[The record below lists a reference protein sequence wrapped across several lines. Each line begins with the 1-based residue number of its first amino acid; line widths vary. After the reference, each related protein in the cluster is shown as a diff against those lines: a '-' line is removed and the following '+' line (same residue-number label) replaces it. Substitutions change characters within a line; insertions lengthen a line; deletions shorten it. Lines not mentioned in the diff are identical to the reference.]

1 MRLRTANVASIENI
15 PLRNFRGDSSSGQ
28 EILDGQFSYAG
39 QLLDVGTQG
48 DPWPLPAPSERFAF
62 WFHSFD
68 WLWDLTIRGEKEA
81 GVKARTLVD
90 NWINIYGSWN
100 SYSWDNDILA
110 NRLYAWLSN
119 WSTALDLDRMEPDG
133 QARRNSLFRQV
144 KRLRSTY
151 RRTPDGLPKL
161 KAATVVTMAGLFKP
175 DKAYDYLNRGLDWMD
190 EQIHLQI
197 LPDGGHVSRS
207 PEACVEALEILTTL
221 DQALEK
227 RGMEPSPSISRALE
241 RLRHVVPFFQ
251 MPDQGLAGFN
261 GGGIGNKKYIENLL
275 KFSKTTASPFSYCP
289 HTGYQRIHQKGTVL
303 LIDTGSTT
311 PYPFDQDAHLA
322 PLAFEMSTSAGRLI
336 VNPEQYDSR
345 QSRGWRSE
353 IQIIPVPHQC
363 VCGPGR
369 RVPPRTTAGD
379 LDGNVP

>member
-1 MRLRTANVASIENI
+1 MRRFPLGKIISKASGLAGRRIISDIASPTRSMRLRTANVASIENI

-119 WSTALDLDRMEPDG
+119 WSTALDLDRMEPAG

-151 RRTPDGLPKL
+151 HRTPDGLPKL

-175 DKAYDYLNRGLDWMD
+175 DKAYDYLNRGL
-190 EQIHLQI
+190 
-197 LPDGGHVSRS
+197 
-207 PEACVEALEILTTL
+207 
-221 DQALEK
+221 
-227 RGMEPSPSISRALE
+227 GMEPSPSISRALE

-336 VNPEQYDSR
+336 VNCGWSDEQ
-345 QSRGWRSE
+345 
-353 IQIIPVPHQC
+353 P
-363 VCGPGR
+363 
-369 RVPPRTTAGD
+369 
-379 LDGNVP
+379 